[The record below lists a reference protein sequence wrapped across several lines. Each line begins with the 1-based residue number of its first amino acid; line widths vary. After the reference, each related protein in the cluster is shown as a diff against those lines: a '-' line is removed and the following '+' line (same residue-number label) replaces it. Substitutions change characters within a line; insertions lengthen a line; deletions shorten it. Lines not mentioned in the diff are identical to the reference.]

1 MIFIWINL
9 FLNCFLLFIFSIEKL
24 YTKTRMTA
32 VERKRKSHEN
42 TFKKMTEEE
51 REVLKEAEKERIR
64 KAV

>member
-1 MIFIWINL
+1 M
-9 FLNCFLLFIFSIEKL
+9 EKL

-32 VERKRKSHEN
+32 VKRKRKSHEN

-51 REVLKEAEKERIR
+51 RVVLKEAEKERIR

>member
-1 MIFIWINL
+1 M
-9 FLNCFLLFIFSIEKL
+9 EKL

-42 TFKKMTEEE
+42 KLKKMTEEE
-51 REVLKEAEKERIR
+51 RVVFKEAEKERIR